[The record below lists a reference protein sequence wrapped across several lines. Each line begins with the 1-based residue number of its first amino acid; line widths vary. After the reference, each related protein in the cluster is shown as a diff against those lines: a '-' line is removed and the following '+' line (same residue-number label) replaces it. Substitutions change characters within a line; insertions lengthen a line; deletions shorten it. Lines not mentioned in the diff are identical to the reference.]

1 MSDRTNL
8 LHLGSA
14 QRSFRGEGRSTP
26 VGQDDFPVLAI
37 VAPNGAPN
45 QSVMWFDLDPEQPD
59 TIVMNTKTGRAKNRW
74 LREGAPVSLLFE
86 DRLFYYAFQGRV
98 ELDDDPESAL
108 AVIKE
113 LARRY
118 GADPATFDGQKRVT
132 IRMRVEKVIRHD

>member
-1 MSDRTNL
+1 MTDPELTLDSLIDQHAREWL
-8 LHLGSA
+8 LREL
-14 QRSFRGEGRSTP
+14 R
-26 VGQDDFPVLAI
+26 FPVLAI

-59 TIVMNTKTGRAKNRW
+59 TIVMNTKTGRAKDRW
-74 LREGAPVSLLFE
+74 LYEGAPVSLLFE

-108 AVIKE
+108 DVIKE

-118 GADPATFDGQKRVT
+118 GADPANFDGQKRVT
-132 IRMRVEKVIRHD
+132 IRMRVGKVIRHD

>member
-1 MSDRTNL
+1 MTDPDLTLDSLIDQDAREWL
-8 LHLGSA
+8 LREL
-14 QRSFRGEGRSTP
+14 R
-26 VGQDDFPVLAI
+26 FPVLAI
-37 VAPNGAPN
+37 VAPNGAPS

-59 TIVMNTKTGRAKNRW
+59 TIVLNTKTGRAKNRW

-86 DRLFYYAFQGRV
+86 DRLFYFSFQGRV

-108 AVIKE
+108 AVIKQ

-132 IRMRVEKVIRHD
+132 IRMRVDKVIRHD